1 MPGRFVVRRAVSSVV
16 GSAAA
21 FFRKGSAG
29 VLFFCAALSTN
40 AAPTLRI
47 VYLDSYS
54 PDFYVSVYAPTVQ
67 YLKKTLPQYRFES
80 VEMTPPVTDSELT
93 SRHPDFFFASSGA
106 WGLFA
111 KSQSLDLLSV
121 RAASSDASPGPA
133 AGSVFVV
140 RADSDIHS
148 VADLAHKKAAAA
160 HAQAFSG
167 WLTGLDRIAR
177 EGFDPKTFFSSVLFT
192 DYGYPDILSRVS
204 VGDAD
209 VGLVSLCELEN
220 AARRHSV
227 DPEKLRVIGNLA
239 EKSETCARSTE
250 LFPGAAVAAFPTAPA
265 AAVKDVTRALL
276 AMPVQTDWEW
286 TSARNMKGID
296 EFLEHLHLGPYAYL
310 DDWSLNA
317 LIKRFAVEILL
328 ILSLI
333 LAVIYH
339 IVRTDKLVAQRT
351 QELRETLEQRDRLA
365 EKTRET
371 QAVLSLFER
380 RSIVSELST
389 MFAHEMKQP
398 AANLVNY
405 AAGLTMLAR
414 RRPADTLTER
424 ETAAL
429 AAVSREA
436 KRIAD
441 IVERVRAYAKHEPVK
456 RESVNLA
463 DVVRETVENFRLA
476 RGTSVTISS
485 DVDPTLTVTGDR
497 VSLELL
503 FLNLIRNADR
513 ALKATAD
520 PRIRITSDIRGGT
533 LQVTVEDN
541 GPGVDEAKLRLLGRA
556 TGGAHPEG
564 LGLGLTIAAGI
575 AEVHGGHLEFSRN
588 EDGGLSAAVC
598 FPVTETLS

>member
-1 MPGRFVVRRAVSSVV
+1 MHGPRFSAKQSVV
-16 GSAAA
+16 A
-21 FFRKGSAG
+21 FLRKGSVGLLLLGTA
-29 VLFFCAALSTN
+29 VSLPAAD
-40 AAPTLRI
+40 TLRI
-47 VYLDSYS
+47 AYLDSFS

-67 YLKKTLPQYRFES
+67 YLKKALPQYRFES
-80 VEMTPPVTDSELT
+80 VEMRPPVTDTELAAV
-93 SRHPDFFFASSGA
+93 SPDFLFASSGA
-106 WGLFA
+106 YGLFA
-111 KSQSLDLLSV
+111 KSQSLDLLTV

-140 RADSDIHS
+140 RADSDSHS
-148 VADLAHKKAAAA
+148 VADLAGKKAAAA

-227 DPEKLRVIGNLA
+227 APEKLRVIGNLA
-239 EKSETCARSTE
+239 DKNEACDRSTE
-250 LFPGAAVAAFPTAPA
+250 LFPGAAVAAFPSAPA

-310 DDWSLNA
+310 DDWSIHA
-317 LIKRFAVEILL
+317 LIKRFATEILL
-328 ILSLI
+328 VLALI

-339 IVRTDKLVAQRT
+339 IVRTDKLVKQRT

-405 AAGLTMLAR
+405 AAGLTILAR
-414 RRPADTLTER
+414 RRPADTVTER

-456 RESVNLA
+456 HESVNLA
-463 DVVRETVENFRLA
+463 DVIRETVENFRLA
-476 RGTSVTISS
+476 RGSSVTISS

-513 ALKATAD
+513 ALKTTANPHIRIVSIRTAD
-520 PRIRITSDIRGGT
+520 A
-533 LQVTVEDN
+533 LLLTVADN
-541 GPGVDEAKLRLLGRA
+541 GPGVDDAKLQVLGHA
-556 TGGAHPEG
+556 AGGAHPEG

-588 EDGGLSAAVC
+588 AEGGLSATVH
-598 FPVTETLS
+598 FPLTKDAL